1 MIKRAGYKG
10 QRVVPTLKATANT
23 IPEASLRRLP
33 LYHRLLKQFAAQGL
47 TAISCPQIA
56 LQLNLDPTQVR
67 KDLEAAQIA
76 GRPKVGYQILELLA
90 SLEHFLGWDN
100 LNQAFLAGVGN
111 LGMALLGYSKFEQCG
126 LSIVAAFDS
135 DPAKAGSTTRN
146 IVIHPIERLPELA
159 TEMRVN
165 IGVITTP
172 PEAAQGVA
180 DLMVQGGIRAIWNF
194 APTRLVVPEQVI
206 LRNEDLY
213 CSLASLSQKLAA
225 ALRG

>member
-1 MIKRAGYKG
+1 MKS
-10 QRVVPTLKATANT
+10 TALNN

-33 LYHRLLKQFAAQGL
+33 LYHRFLKQLATQGL
-47 TAISCPQIA
+47 TAVSCPQIA
-56 LQLNLDPTQVR
+56 SQLNLDPTQVR

-76 GRPKVGYQILELLA
+76 GRPKVGYQIPELLA

-111 LGMALLGYSKFEQCG
+111 LGTALLGYAKFEQCG

-135 DPAKAGSTTRN
+135 DPTKAGSTVRN
-146 IVIHPIERLPELA
+146 IPIHPIEQLPDLA
-159 TEMRVN
+159 GQMRVH

-172 PEAAQGVA
+172 PEAAQQVA
-180 DLMVQGGIRAIWNF
+180 DLMIQGGIRAIWNF
-194 APTRLVVPEQVI
+194 APTRLVVPERVI

-213 CSLASLSQKLAA
+213 CSLASLSQKLAVS
-225 ALRG
+225 LRE